1 MEYETPQKLYHYC
14 SLSTFYNIV
23 KNKSIWVSD
32 VQKSND
38 FLEVIWLKQLFTK
51 QMNDELYKFQL
62 KLVND
67 LNIDQIDDFLNIY
80 QKANEAARIAFL
92 KTWVF
97 CLSEEKDLLSQWRGY
112 ADDGKGISIGFN
124 GEFLD
129 GICSLYTSP
138 SKDPKATIFFD
149 KVHYDKNIAN
159 DYINE
164 TGISNVEKCQTID
177 ELKQCVFGAMAKLE
191 KESPYFKNSSFAE
204 EKEWRIVITYVMD
217 HFSGADLSGL
227 NTDDYNFGKLDYIVS
242 NNKLVSHFEIKFPN
256 IKNAISEI
264 VIGPKCTESIVDI
277 KHFLISLGILEN
289 MDDKSIKIIKSQ
301 ASYR

>member
-92 KTWVF
+92 KTWV
-97 CLSEEKDLLSQWRGY
+97 
-112 ADDGKGISIGFN
+112 
-124 GEFLD
+124 
-129 GICSLYTSP
+129 
-138 SKDPKATIFFD
+138 
-149 KVHYDKNIAN
+149 
-159 DYINE
+159 
-164 TGISNVEKCQTID
+164 
-177 ELKQCVFGAMAKLE
+177 
-191 KESPYFKNSSFAE
+191 
-204 EKEWRIVITYVMD
+204 
-217 HFSGADLSGL
+217 
-227 NTDDYNFGKLDYIVS
+227 
-242 NNKLVSHFEIKFPN
+242 
-256 IKNAISEI
+256 
-264 VIGPKCTESIVDI
+264 
-277 KHFLISLGILEN
+277 
-289 MDDKSIKIIKSQ
+289 
-301 ASYR
+301 